1 MREAAAAALAP
12 ERAEVVPE
20 QEPGAV
26 VRVRV
31 PEGEALEPAQV
42 EAAQVQAQEVQEA
55 APPLRN

>member
-1 MREAAAAALAP
+1 VPVGAVLVL

-26 VRVRV
+26 V
-31 PEGEALEPAQV
+31 PEGEALGPAQV

>member
-1 MREAAAAALAP
+1 MVPVGAVLVL

-26 VRVRV
+26 V

-42 EAAQVQAQEVQEA
+42 EAAQVLVQEVQEA
-55 APPLRN
+55 SPLPQN

>member
-1 MREAAAAALAP
+1 VPVGAVLVL

-42 EAAQVQAQEVQEA
+42 EAAQVLVQEVQEA
-55 APPLRN
+55 SPLPQN